1 MGHTNLRIAKG
12 RNMSKT
18 SQGHELRVLILE
30 DIPTDAELLEHE
42 LRKGG
47 LRFTARR
54 VESEAAFTE
63 ALENFK
69 PHLILADYR
78 LPTFDG
84 VSALRIARK
93 KAADVPFIFVTGA
106 MGEEVAIDTLV
117 SGATDYV
124 LKDRMAKLMPAVERA
139 LKEAE
144 ESVQHRKAEAA
155 LRQRLD
161 EVERLNRLMVGR
173 ELKMVD
179 LKKEIALLQQEI
191 AELKG
196 IIEELRSK
204 IEQRS

>member
-1 MGHTNLRIAKG
+1 
-12 RNMSKT
+12 
-18 SQGHELRVLILE
+18 
-30 DIPTDAELLEHE
+30 
-42 LRKGG
+42 
-47 LRFTARR
+47 
-54 VESEAAFTE
+54 
-63 ALENFK
+63 
-69 PHLILADYR
+69 
-78 LPTFDG
+78 
-84 VSALRIARK
+84 
-93 KAADVPFIFVTGA
+93 
-106 MGEEVAIDTLV
+106 VAIDTLV

-144 ESVQHRKAEAA
+144 ESVQRRKAEAA

>member
-1 MGHTNLRIAKG
+1 MWHTNLRRAKG
-12 RNMSKT
+12 WNMSET

-30 DIPTDAELLEHE
+30 DVPTDAELLEHE

-84 VSALRIARK
+84 VSALRIAKK

-144 ESVQHRKAEAA
+144 ESVQRRKAEAA

-179 LKKEIALLQQEI
+179 LKKEIALLQQEV

-196 IIEELRSK
+196 IIEELRGK